1 MIDKIC
7 YAILTVF
14 GLLGVSFGFFTA
26 FILKDGYWGH
36 SLAEVILAGFLLV
49 NGVLGLRKS

>member
-7 YAILTVF
+7 YAILAVF
-14 GLLGVSFGFFTA
+14 GLLGVGFGFFTA